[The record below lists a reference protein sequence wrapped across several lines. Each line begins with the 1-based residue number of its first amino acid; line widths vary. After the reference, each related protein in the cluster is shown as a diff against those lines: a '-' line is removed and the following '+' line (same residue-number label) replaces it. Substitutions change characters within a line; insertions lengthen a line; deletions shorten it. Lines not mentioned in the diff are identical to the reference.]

1 MKWENSVVILE
12 ARHFSGVR
20 FTNISGNKHMNLILY
35 AYFFKN
41 SFGFSFKGN

>member
-1 MKWENSVVILE
+1 LNEILDV
-12 ARHFSGVR
+12 GLK
-20 FTNISGNKHMNLILY
+20 NISGNKHMNLILY